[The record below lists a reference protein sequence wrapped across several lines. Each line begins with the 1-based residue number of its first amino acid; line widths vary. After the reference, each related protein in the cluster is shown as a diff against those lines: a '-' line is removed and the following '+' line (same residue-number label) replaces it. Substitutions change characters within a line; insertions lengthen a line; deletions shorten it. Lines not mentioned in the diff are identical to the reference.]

1 MECKLAAARIAAA
14 RDVTPPRADWQARSP
29 DHHERQWLL
38 ARLNKLSVKGATID
52 VTPIAR
58 VT

>member
-1 MECKLAAARIAAA
+1 MECKVAAARIAAA
-14 RDVTPPRADWQARSP
+14 R
-29 DHHERQWLL
+29 ERQWLL
-38 ARLNKLSVKGATID
+38 ARLNKRSVKGATID